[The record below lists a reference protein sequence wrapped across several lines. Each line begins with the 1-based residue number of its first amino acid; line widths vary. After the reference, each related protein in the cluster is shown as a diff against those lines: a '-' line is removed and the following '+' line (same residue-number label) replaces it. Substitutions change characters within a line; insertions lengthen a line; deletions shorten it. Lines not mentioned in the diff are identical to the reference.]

1 MSHRS
6 LLWVHSCCTS
16 SGVGRGD
23 TELTKRENA
32 HVCIN
37 YKIIHLSSRACQ
49 HEMPKI
55 GINRAQNISESRFFM
70 TTRSPD
76 LDLTVCN
83 PIKRTLPLFLAS
95 RRDCS
100 ETRDAV
106 PPMWKVRIV
115 SWVPGS
121 PMDCAAMTPVAS
133 PSSTRRPEA
142 RLRP

>member
-1 MSHRS
+1 MYGSHSTSDLAERD
-6 LLWVHSCCTS
+6 LLAVFDLQLGAVHNR
-16 SGVGRGD
+16 VALAFAALLVDHRD
-23 TELTKRENA
+23 
-32 HVCIN
+32 
-37 YKIIHLSSRACQ
+37 RAL
-49 HEMPKI
+49 
-55 GINRAQNISESRFFM
+55 RFI
-70 TTRSPD
+70 TTRSP
-76 LDLTVCN
+76 LPLTVVTGSM
-83 PIKRTLPLFLAS
+83 KRTVPLFLAS

-106 PPMWKVRIV
+106 PPMWKVRMV